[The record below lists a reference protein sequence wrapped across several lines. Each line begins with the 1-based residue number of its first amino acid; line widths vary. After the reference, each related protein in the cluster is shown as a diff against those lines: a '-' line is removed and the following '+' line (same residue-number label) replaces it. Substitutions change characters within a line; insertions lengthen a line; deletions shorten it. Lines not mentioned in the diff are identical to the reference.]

1 MNDTAPN
8 GRTDG
13 PAHGPTKGDPEP
25 GGGPGTAVRRP
36 VRTIALGRVRDLAL
50 LPAVLL
56 LLVIGA
62 VSNESFLERDNL
74 LNVLSASSALGLLV
88 LAEAM
93 ILISGKMDLSLES
106 IAGLAPALGFMA
118 VIPAVSAGFGSE
130 LPTWCGLLIIPLTG
144 ALIGAVNGLLIVK
157 LQLNGFIVTLA
168 MNIVL
173 RGVLVGMVSGK
184 TLFDAPAAFLALGS
198 DTWLGVPVSVWVTG
212 ACFAVAGWV
221 LRHHRL
227 GRAVYAVGGNAPAAR
242 AAGIRVERV
251 AWGVLVIGGTLAAV
265 AGLVIAGRVGAINAN
280 QGQGLIFTVFAAA
293 VIGGISLSG
302 GRGSLAGALLGVL
315 LLGMLENLLT
325 LAQVSSFWIQAIY
338 GAIILVALMIARLI
352 TGEGQ
357 E

>member
-1 MNDTAPN
+1 MNDPAPN
-8 GRTDG
+8 G
-13 PAHGPTKGDPEP
+13 PVP
-25 GGGPGTAVRRP
+25 GGGRDPAVHRP
-36 VRTIALGRVRDLAL
+36 VRAVALGRIRDLAL

-88 LAEAM
+88 LAEAV
-93 ILISGKMDLSLES
+93 ILISGKIDLSLES
-106 IAGLAPALGFMA
+106 VAGIAPALGFMT
-118 VIPAVSAGFGSE
+118 VIPAASAGFGSE
-130 LPTWCGLLIIPLTG
+130 LPAWFGLLIIPLAG
-144 ALIGAVNGLLIVK
+144 ALIGGVNGLLIVK
-157 LQLNGFIVTLA
+157 LQLNAFIVTLA

-184 TLFDAPAAFLALGS
+184 TLFEAPAAFFALGS
-198 DTWLGVPVSVWVTG
+198 DNWLGIPVSVWVTG
-212 ACFAVAGWV
+212 ACFAVAGWA
-221 LRHHRL
+221 LHYHRL

-242 AAGIRVERV
+242 AAGIRADRV
-251 AWGVLVIGGTLAAV
+251 AWGVLVIGGTLAAL

-280 QGQGLIFTVFAAA
+280 QGQNLIFTVFAAA
-293 VIGGISLSG
+293 VIGGISLNG
-302 GRGSLAGALLGVL
+302 GKGSLAGALLGVL

-338 GAIILVALMIARLI
+338 GAIILVALMIARLT

>member
-1 MNDTAPN
+1 MNDT
-8 GRTDG
+8 
-13 PAHGPTKGDPEP
+13 
-25 GGGPGTAVRRP
+25 RP
-36 VRTIALGRVRDLAL
+36 IALGRMRDLAL
-50 LPAVLL
+50 LPALVL

-62 VSNESFLERDNL
+62 VGNDNFLHRDNL

-93 ILISGKMDLSLES
+93 ILISGNMDLSLES
-106 IAGLAPALGFMA
+106 VAGLAPALGFMV
-118 VIPAVSAGFGSE
+118 VIPASSAGFGTD
-130 LPTWCGLLIIPLTG
+130 LPTWLGLLIIPLSG

-184 TLFDAPAAFLALGS
+184 TLFDAPSAFFALGS
-198 DTWLGVPVSVWVTG
+198 DSWLGVPVSVWVT
-212 ACFAVAGWV
+212 AVCFAVAGWA

-242 AAGIRVERV
+242 AAGIRADRV
-251 AWGVLVIGGTLAAV
+251 AWSVLVIGGTLAAV
-265 AGLVIAGRVGAINAN
+265 AGLVIAGRVGAVNAN

-293 VIGGISLSG
+293 VIGGISLRG
-302 GRGSLAGALLGVL
+302 GKGSLTGALLGVL
-315 LLGMLENLLT
+315 LLGLLENLLT

-338 GAIILVALMIARLI
+338 GAIIMVALMVARLT
-352 TGEGQ
+352 TGEAQ
-357 E
+357 A

>member
-1 MNDTAPN
+1 MPDATPTTPTP
-8 GRTDG
+8 GRRSLR
-13 PAHGPTKGDPEP
+13 
-25 GGGPGTAVRRP
+25 V
-36 VRTIALGRVRDLAL
+36 IALGRIHDLAL

-62 VSNESFLERDNL
+62 FSNDSFLERENL

-106 IAGLAPALGFMA
+106 IAGLAPALGFMV
-118 VIPAVSAGFGSE
+118 VIPAASAGFGSE
-130 LPTWCGLLIIPLTG
+130 LPTWFGLLVIPFTG

-173 RGVLVGMVSGK
+173 RGLLVGMVSGK
-184 TLFDAPAAFLALGS
+184 TLFDAPAAFFTLGS
-198 DTWLGVPVSVWVTG
+198 ANWLGVPLSVWVTG
-212 ACFAVAGWV
+212 ACFAVAGWA
-221 LRHHRL
+221 LRYHRL

-242 AAGIRVERV
+242 AAGIRTDRV
-251 AWGVLVIGGTLAAV
+251 AWGVLVIGGALAAL

-293 VIGGISLSG
+293 VIGGISLNG

-338 GAIILVALMIARLI
+338 GAIILLALMIARLT